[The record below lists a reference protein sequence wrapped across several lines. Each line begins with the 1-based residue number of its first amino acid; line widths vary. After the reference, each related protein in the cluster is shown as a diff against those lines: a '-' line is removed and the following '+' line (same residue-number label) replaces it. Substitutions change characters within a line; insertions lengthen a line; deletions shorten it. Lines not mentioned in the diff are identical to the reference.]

1 VSAALV
7 IPVEG
12 DTVKVDFPEENPG
25 AWAGLIGAVSGCDFI
40 TLRDQRLQ
48 VIVDDRS
55 MLDGRPVN
63 TRMTWF
69 LKGTGRWMSEVH
81 GTVLLVGMD
90 DGGESVDLHEVL
102 LTALLGGGG
111 S

>member
-1 VSAALV
+1 MSAALLV
-7 IPVEG
+7 PVDGE
-12 DTVKVDFPEENPG
+12 TVQIEFPSGNPG

-55 MLDGRPVN
+55 MLDDRPLNPRV
-63 TRMTWF
+63 TWF
-69 LKGTGRWMSEVH
+69 LKGTGRWLSEVR

-90 DGGESVDLHEVL
+90 DIGETADVHEVL